1 MENYLSMPLAE
12 KMRPT
17 KLSEVVGQEH
27 LLDDDGILTKIVK
40 NKQPIS
46 IIFWGPAGCGK
57 TTLARIIAKEVEA
70 DFIELS
76 AVTSGKKDIEE
87 VIKRAE
93 QNWNLRINTIVFV
106 DEIHRFNKSQQDA
119 FLPHVESGLISL
131 IGATTENPAFEV
143 ITPLISRS
151 CVLTLKPLEQKN
163 ITTLLKRALVKY
175 YPQDKYEEK
184 ALEIIAKASSGDA
197 RVALGN
203 LEVATKFDNKITLQ
217 TLKKTLNNNFIQY
230 DKKGDAHYDNISALC
245 VEVM

>member
-27 LLDDDGILTKIVK
+27 LLGDDGILTKIVK

-93 QNWNLRINTIVFV
+93 QNWNL
-106 DEIHRFNKSQQDA
+106 
-119 FLPHVESGLISL
+119 
-131 IGATTENPAFEV
+131 
-143 ITPLISRS
+143 
-151 CVLTLKPLEQKN
+151 KN
-163 ITTLLKRALVKY
+163 QY
-175 YPQDKYEEK
+175 YC
-184 ALEIIAKASSGDA
+184 IC
-197 RVALGN
+197 R
-203 LEVATKFDNKITLQ
+203 
-217 TLKKTLNNNFIQY
+217 
-230 DKKGDAHYDNISALC
+230 
-245 VEVM
+245 

>member
-27 LLDDDGILTKIVK
+27 LLGDDGILTKIVK

-151 CVLTLKPLEQKN
+151 RVLTLKPL
-163 ITTLLKRALVKY
+163 
-175 YPQDKYEEK
+175 
-184 ALEIIAKASSGDA
+184 
-197 RVALGN
+197 
-203 LEVATKFDNKITLQ
+203 
-217 TLKKTLNNNFIQY
+217 
-230 DKKGDAHYDNISALC
+230 
-245 VEVM
+245 